1 MKKADLGLFE
11 DAAKQTSGE
20 LSLRRNFLRLEY
32 RTSKHCRQRN
42 RRSNGIYNPPKNS
55 IKIPTAGVGTYSPDF
70 AYIVKTKSG
79 EVLNFVIEAQGVA
92 KSDDLRKG
100 EERKIEHAETL
111 FAKISENIKVV
122 FKTQFEEDKIVELIR
137 QNM

>member
-1 MKKADLGLFE
+1 MKTRQNKPAANYLFDGIFYDSNIEHQNIADSEIEGATVFI
-11 DAAKQTSGE
+11 T
-20 LSLRRNFLRLEY
+20 
-32 RTSKHCRQRN
+32 
-42 RRSNGIYNPPKNS
+42 PPKDS